1 MAVIADTPLMF
12 DRTLSN
18 GLRLIVRT
26 EHRAPVVV
34 SSIWYR
40 VGGSDEHWGNTGLS
54 HFLEHM
60 MFKGTRANPNGR
72 FSEMVAEVGGDENAM
87 TSNDFTAYYQ
97 RVNAKYLPMMLQLEA
112 DRMQNL
118 RFDDNDFK
126 HELAVVKEERRLRVD
141 DQPSSLM
148 MERFSAVANLP
159 GPYIHGAIGWP
170 SDLNHM
176 TREAVL
182 AWYRRW
188 YVPNNAIIVV
198 VGDVDPEQVWHW
210 VQRYFGSIPRR
221 PVNRLRPYHGHA
233 PWGSRSIEVKARSQ
247 VPMMVMGY
255 AVPVLNTA
263 KDPVAPWALSMI
275 ESVLGNGQDSGRLA
289 KHLIHGKQ
297 MLTMAM
303 ASYDATQ
310 RGNAQM
316 TVFAIPS
323 KGHTLAEAQR
333 GVENEIADLKA
344 KPVSEAELKRFK
356 RVAIAQTIYQRD
368 SSMWEAMVIGQLAVV
383 GLPIKWLD
391 EWADHLQSV
400 RSQDIQQVAQRWLQ
414 PDGQTIARLYPRPRS

>member
-1 MAVIADTPLMF
+1 
-12 DRTLSN
+12 
-18 GLRLIVRT
+18 
-26 EHRAPVVV
+26 
-34 SSIWYR
+34 
-40 VGGSDEHWGNTGLS
+40 
-54 HFLEHM
+54 
-60 MFKGTRANPNGR
+60 MFKGTRAHPNGR
-72 FSEMVAEVGGDENAM
+72 FSEIVAAVGGDENAM

-97 RVNAKYLPMMLQLEA
+97 RVNAKYLPMMLRLEA

-118 RFDDNDFK
+118 RFNADDFK
-126 HELAVVKEERRLRVD
+126 HELSVVKEERRLRVD

-148 MERFSAVANLP
+148 MERFNAVANLP

-176 TREAVL
+176 TRDAVL
-182 AWYRRW
+182 AWYKRW

-210 VQRYFGSIPRR
+210 VKRYFGGIPKR
-221 PVNRLRPYHGHA
+221 PVHRLRAYDGHP
-233 PWGSRSIEVKARSQ
+233 PWGARAIQVKGRSR

-255 AVPVLNTA
+255 SVPVMHTA
-263 KDPVAPWALSMI
+263 KDPTTPWALSMI
-275 ESVLGNGQDSGRLA
+275 ESVLGDGQDSGRLA
-289 KHLIHGKQ
+289 KDLVDGKQ
-297 MLTMAM
+297 LLTMAM

-323 KGHTLAEAQR
+323 KGHTLAEARR
-333 GVENEIADLKA
+333 GIENEIARLKA

-368 SSMWEAMVIGQLAVV
+368 SLMWEAMTLGQLAVV

-391 EWADHLQSV
+391 EWADRLQSV
-400 RSQDIQQVAQRWLQ
+400 TAQQMQQAARSWLRS
-414 PDGQTIARLYPRPRS
+414 DRQTIATLRLKSHV